1 MDILYEIFE
10 EVDAVHGLLARSKP
24 SGTQGAVVRGVWDLN
39 PSPRI
44 EDLYQR
50 MLAQRGLVD
59 LIDRRATDE
68 LYKPMTVV
76 VFHARPHL
84 LVPGITPV
92 ELTHIFCT
100 QFIDFHLI
108 FA

>member
-1 MDILYEIFE
+1 MFIGI
-10 EVDAVHGLLARSKP
+10 VDERAPRVHHSR
-24 SGTQGAVVRGVWDLN
+24 R
-39 PSPRI
+39 
-44 EDLYQR
+44 
-50 MLAQRGLVD
+50 LVD

-68 LYKPMTVV
+68 VYESVTVV

-92 ELTHIFCT
+92 ELAHIFCT

-108 FA
+108 FAFLERLRARQPASTAFTARRTFLSTKNARVRLGVQVL